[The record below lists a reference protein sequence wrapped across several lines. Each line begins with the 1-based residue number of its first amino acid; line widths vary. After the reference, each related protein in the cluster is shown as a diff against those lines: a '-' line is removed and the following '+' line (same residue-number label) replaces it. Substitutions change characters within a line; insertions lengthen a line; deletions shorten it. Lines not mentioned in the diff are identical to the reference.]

1 MSSNGS
7 SRSSIKDKGIEE
19 KTKIAELIGE
29 SNFTGQKLKM
39 EYEAKRL
46 EMEEKVAKAQARAK
60 ILDLL
65 CTHWKVRE
73 MQKEKT

>member
-1 MSSNGS
+1 M
-7 SRSSIKDKGIEE
+7 
-19 KTKIAELIGE
+19 IAK

-46 EMEEKVAKAQARAK
+46 EMEEKVAKAKARAK

-65 CTHWKVRE
+65 YIPPLGGEGDAKG
-73 MQKEKT
+73 KNSA